1 MATSLLSTAA
11 SQVLG
16 AGSNVASAI
25 ASGGFASNMATNVTG
40 GLGSLATSLSGV
52 SSGVAGS
59 ISGIAGGAGNAISSF
74 ANGLSA
80 AGVDLKTGKIPALEA
95 AAASGG
101 FKSQIESIKGLAG
114 SAFGTI
120 TDAFKPLK
128 AGIPQDLKA
137 IAQKNAAE
145 QAANDTR
152 TTGTLES
159 LPGDLAKAQA
169 AIGAAS
175 ANIPGLSGV
184 IGNFAG
190 SVPALGA
197 GLTSIGTSLTS
208 GGGLSAGLTSLGS
221 SLNSGG
227 LSAGLTSLGSSLSS
241 GSGLGALPGG
251 GAAAYAFVNNATGAS
266 LSLPSLSGI
275 TSAAKN
281 ASTSILNGIPS
292 ANALSSIGTSL
303 SVGNSAISGLINN
316 LSSNLP
322 DLTKNIS
329 AGTQS
334 LSSLASTGLSAGA
347 AASLTASLNS
357 LSASGANPIKMP
369 TVAVNTTD
377 RSEITTQ
384 VSNLLGDKK
393 IPAPDFSGSGP
404 NASASSIAELVR
416 TKRAEY
422 FLLLAEYEKQQPIRQ
437 AEIEVEGNK
446 YLAAKN
452 TLPQGDPELASMKAT
467 GIKNIEIYSAWLKD
481 QKTKLEAKRIEV
493 NELQRAEGR
502 AIFDETSAA
511 ARQ

>member
-1 MATSLLSTAA
+1 
-11 SQVLG
+11 
-16 AGSNVASAI
+16 
-25 ASGGFASNMATNVTG
+25 
-40 GLGSLATSLSGV
+40 
-52 SSGVAGS
+52 
-59 ISGIAGGAGNAISSF
+59 
-74 ANGLSA
+74 
-80 AGVDLKTGKIPALEA
+80 
-95 AAASGG
+95 
-101 FKSQIESIKGLAG
+101 
-114 SAFGTI
+114 
-120 TDAFKPLK
+120 
-128 AGIPQDLKA
+128 
-137 IAQKNAAE
+137 
-145 QAANDTR
+145 
-152 TTGTLES
+152 
-159 LPGDLAKAQA
+159 
-169 AIGAAS
+169 
-175 ANIPGLSGV
+175 
-184 IGNFAG
+184 
-190 SVPALGA
+190 
-197 GLTSIGTSLTS
+197 
-208 GGGLSAGLTSLGS
+208 
-221 SLNSGG
+221 
-227 LSAGLTSLGSSLSS
+227 
-241 GSGLGALPGG
+241 LGALPGG

>member
-95 AAASGG
+95 AASSGG

-227 LSAGLTSLGSSLSS
+227 LSAGLTSLSSSLSS

-377 RSEITTQ
+377 RSEITSQ
-384 VSNLLGDKK
+384 ISNLLGDKK
-393 IPAPDFSGSGP
+393 SPVPNFSGLLATTSRDL
-404 NASASSIAELVR
+404 SQAELDTYNATSKEITTLVDSR
-416 TKRAEY
+416 FDVDKAERDARY
-422 FLLLAEYEKQQPIRQ
+422 ALSKAKQD
-437 AEIEVEGNK
+437 
-446 YLAAKN
+446 
-452 TLPQGDPELASMKAT
+452 LPQGDPAIPALEQAVAT
-467 GIKNIEIYSAWLKD
+467 ATN
-481 QKTKLEAKRIEV
+481 KLDNLDKKIVALRNKV
-493 NELQRAEGR
+493 YTLTTGKPPPSTAT
-502 AIFDETSAA
+502 A
-511 ARQ
+511 

>member
-1 MATSLLSTAA
+1 MATNLLSTAA

-40 GLGSLATSLSGV
+40 GLGSLATSLGGI
-52 SSGVAGS
+52 SSGVTGS
-59 ISGIAGGAGNAISSF
+59 ISGITGGTGNAISSF

-95 AAASGG
+95 AASSGE
-101 FKSQIESIKGLAG
+101 FKSQVESIKGLAG
-114 SAFGTI
+114 SAFGAI

-145 QAANDTR
+145 QAANDVKP
-152 TTGTLES
+152 TGTLAS

-208 GGGLSAGLTSLGS
+208 GGGLG
-221 SLNSGG
+221 
-227 LSAGLTSLGSSLSS
+227 AGLTSLGSSLSS
-241 GSGLGALPGG
+241 GSGLNALPGG

-275 TSAAKN
+275 TSAAQN
-281 ASTSILNGIPS
+281 ASTSVLNGIPS

-303 SVGNSAISGLINN
+303 SVGNSSISGLINK

-347 AASLTASLNS
+347 AASLSASINS

-377 RSEITTQ
+377 RSEITSQ
-384 VSNLLGDKK
+384 ISNLLGDKK
-393 IPAPDFSGSGP
+393 IPVPNFSGLLATTSRDL
-404 NASASSIAELVR
+404 SQAELDTYNATSKEITTLVDSR
-416 TKRAEY
+416 FDVDKAERDARY
-422 FLLLAEYEKQQPIRQ
+422 ALSKAKQD
-437 AEIEVEGNK
+437 
-446 YLAAKN
+446 
-452 TLPQGDPELASMKAT
+452 LPQGDPAIPALEQAVAT
-467 GIKNIEIYSAWLKD
+467 ADRKS
-481 QKTKLEAKRIEV
+481 V
-493 NELQRAEGR
+493 V
-502 AIFDETSAA
+502 
-511 ARQ
+511 

>member
-95 AAASGG
+95 AASSGG

-227 LSAGLTSLGSSLSS
+227 LSAGLTSLSSSLSS

-437 AEIEVEGNK
+437 AEIEAEGNK